1 MYKRIMA
8 VRSVVAFLA
17 LLGACIWIGG
27 SATLAVVARVARRQI
42 DSRSRVAFFRALGRS
57 YLPLAATALALALA
71 AGAWLLGFDD
81 LHGIALAT
89 LPTGAGLV
97 LAVFAGVTQAR
108 AMTRLRTRLL
118 EQPADA
124 TLALRVQRA
133 AVLAA
138 ALRATIGLLSLALL
152 ALAGILIS

>member
-1 MYKRIMA
+1 MPA
-8 VRSVVAFLA
+8 RSVVTFLA

-27 SATLAVVARVARRQI
+27 FVTLVVVVRVARQQI
-42 DSRSRVAFFRALGRS
+42 GSRLQVAFFRALGRS
-57 YLPLAATALALALA
+57 YLPLAATALTLALA
-71 AGAWLLGFDD
+71 AGAWLLSFDD

-97 LAVFAGVTQAR
+97 LAVLAGVTQAR

-133 AVLAA
+133 AVQAA
-138 ALRATIGLLSLALL
+138 ALRATIGLLSLVLL